1 MSSNNTISHEIAD
14 ILRDEILRQRYRSG
28 DRFPSERDLAARFDA
43 SRGAVREAL
52 SQLEQLGL
60 IHTQPAGARVQG
72 VNSASLAVLVVPSWH
87 LMIIQTRFLSIN
99 SCRRL
104 VY

>member
-1 MSSNNTISHEIAD
+1 VTKSFGNAIEVAIAYPQSVISLH
-14 ILRDEILRQRYRSG
+14 
-28 DRFPSERDLAARFDA
+28 DLMPAA
-43 SRGAVREAL
+43 AL